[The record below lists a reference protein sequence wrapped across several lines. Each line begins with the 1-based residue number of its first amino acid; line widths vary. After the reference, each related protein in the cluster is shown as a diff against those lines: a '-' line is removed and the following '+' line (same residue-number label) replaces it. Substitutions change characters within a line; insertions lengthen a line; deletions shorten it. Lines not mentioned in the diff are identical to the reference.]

1 MCELLSDIYLMTS
14 IILCLLRFGF
24 WASRCSLC
32 WFPHVPVFSMPCACV
47 FCFCGWCDLQ
57 PSRLF
62 MVLFMGFVVFC
73 LLILPI
79 TERGILHSPTIIVC
93 LFVLSFLLVFA
104 LCILK
109 FLLRWLVKI
118 SLLNVLFFYPW
129 WYIWFWGTHCL
140 ILPILL
146 KLSQLLFIY
155 IYSVLFFFFNI
166 DLV

>member
-32 WFPHVPVFSMPCACV
+32 WFPHVPVFSMHCACV

-118 SLLNVLFFYPW
+118 SLLNVLFF
-129 WYIWFWGTHCL
+129 
-140 ILPILL
+140 
-146 KLSQLLFIY
+146 LSMMIHL
-155 IYSVLFFFFNI
+155 VLRYTLSDTTDTTEAIPASFHLHLQCVVFFF
-166 DLV
+166 